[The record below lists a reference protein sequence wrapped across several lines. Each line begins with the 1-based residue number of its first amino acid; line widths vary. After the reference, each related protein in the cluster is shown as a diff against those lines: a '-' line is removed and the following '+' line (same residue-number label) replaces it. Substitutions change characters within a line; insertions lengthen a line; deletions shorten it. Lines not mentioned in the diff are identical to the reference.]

1 MKLILD
7 FLVGVSYNVSTLNER
22 TNIMINPIPKLG
34 IFASLDSQQVAAM
47 ISTAPPGQQAIMWRL
62 YYGTVNMCHDL
73 VSDAM
78 EDIDGIRDTDR
89 PVIIN
94 CRPDW

>member
-1 MKLILD
+1 
-7 FLVGVSYNVSTLNER
+7 
-22 TNIMINPIPKLG
+22 MINPIPKLG
-34 IFASLDSQQVAAM
+34 IFNSLDSQQVAAM

-73 VSDAM
+73 VSDAIM
-78 EDIDGIRDTDR
+78 TMGATPTEDIDGIKDTDR

-94 CRPDW
+94 RRPDW